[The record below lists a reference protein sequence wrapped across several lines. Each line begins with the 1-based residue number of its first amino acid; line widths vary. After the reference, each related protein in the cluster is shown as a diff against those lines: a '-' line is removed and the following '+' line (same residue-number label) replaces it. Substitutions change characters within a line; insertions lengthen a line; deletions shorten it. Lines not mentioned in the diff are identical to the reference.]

1 VISSQAKD
9 SIERIFYKAAQARL
23 PMAAG
28 DVCDI
33 VPIKPSSAAGKSAI
47 EARATEVRAGDG
59 GATRADRPQAHT
71 GQVVVLTISG
81 ILFRLMLLL
90 HFNEDDS
97 SREYFV
103 KDDAQSAFEEII
115 AEISNL
121 CCGAMNQELLRY
133 FPDLGMSTPYMLSAQ
148 CVPHLEDLKP
158 SYLSSYAIQLGD
170 SVHVAATL
178 CVCADAPIDFVAD
191 VTAVEESS
199 GELELF

>member
-23 PMAAG
+23 PMAPG

-33 VPIKPSSAAGKSAI
+33 VPIKPGSVAGKGAI
-47 EARATEVRAGDG
+47 EARAKDG
-59 GATRADRPQAHT
+59 GATQAGRPQAPT

-97 SREYFV
+97 TRDYFV
-103 KDDAQSAFEEII
+103 KDDAQSTFGEIV

-148 CVPHLEDLKP
+148 CVPHLENLKP

-170 SVHVAATL
+170 SVYVAATL
-178 CVCADAPIDFVAD
+178 CVCAAAPIDFVAD
-191 VTAVEESS
+191 VSAVEESS